1 MLGMADGRVHGW
13 GGERERRD
21 GEGRGEGD
29 ADIREGHVSKYK
41 YAKGE
46 QEME

>member
-1 MLGMADGRVHGW
+1 MAGE
-13 GGERERRD
+13 ERERGGMAR
-21 GEGRGEGD
+21 EGGEGD